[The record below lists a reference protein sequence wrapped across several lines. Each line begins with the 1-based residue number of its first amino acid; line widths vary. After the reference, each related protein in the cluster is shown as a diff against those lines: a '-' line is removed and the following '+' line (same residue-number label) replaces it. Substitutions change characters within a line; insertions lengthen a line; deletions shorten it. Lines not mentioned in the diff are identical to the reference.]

1 MNRTLPI
8 EPPRAGNFWQAFS
21 AAPHRMMFFA
31 GAVQV
36 IAIIAW
42 WLATLLARA
51 GAVAF
56 PATAI
61 PEAWAHGFL
70 AVFGLFPF
78 FVFGFLLTVYPR
90 WMAGEPVPARRYV
103 PLFFLLTGGMLLFY
117 IGLFSARAVAGAGA
131 LVYLAGW
138 VYGLSILLGIYRRAH
153 HKGNHELALNTA
165 LTAGAAGVA
174 LYALALLADLP
185 LAYTAARSIGLWL
198 FLGLTLFSV
207 GHRMIP
213 FFSQSALGNYPVVR
227 AAWSLPLAAACLA
240 GHAALEIAGQFH
252 LLFLVD
258 LPLAVVALQHTVK
271 WDFRR
276 SFEVRLLAML
286 HVAFAWFGL
295 AMALY
300 TAYSIAQFAGAA
312 WVSERAPLHAYA
324 IGFVTGM
331 VMAMVSRVTL
341 GHSGRQLWADNLTW
355 YCFLGINVT
364 ALVRIAAEFVP
375 PDAWTAANIVAAV
388 CWLVFLV
395 PWVLHYAPIY
405 LRPRPDGRPG

>member
-1 MNRTLPI
+1 VNRTLPI
-8 EPPRAGNFWQAFS
+8 EPPRAGNLWQAFS

-31 GAVQV
+31 GALQV
-36 IAIIAW
+36 VAIIAW
-42 WLATLLARA
+42 WLAALLARA

-56 PATAI
+56 PATTV
-61 PEAWAHGFL
+61 PETWAHGFL

-90 WMAGEPVPARRYV
+90 WMAGEPVAAGRYV
-103 PLFFLLTGGMLLFY
+103 PLFFLLAGGMLLFY
-117 IGLFSARAVAGAGA
+117 IGLFSARAVAGAGV

-138 VYGLSILLGIYRRAH
+138 VYGLSILLGVYRRAH

-165 LTAGAAGVA
+165 MSAGAAGVA
-174 LYALALLADLP
+174 LYAVALLAEAP
-185 LAYTAARSIGLWL
+185 LAYAAARAVGLWL

-207 GHRMIP
+207 AHRMIP
-213 FFSQSALGNYPVVR
+213 FFSQAVLANYPVVR
-227 AAWSLPLAAACLA
+227 APRSLPLAAACLA
-240 GHAALEIAGQFH
+240 GHAALEIAGRPQW
-252 LLFLVD
+252 LFLVD

-271 WDFRR
+271 WNFRR

-286 HVAFAWFGL
+286 HLAFAWFGL

-300 TAYSIAQFAGAA
+300 VVYSIAQLAGAA

-364 ALVRIAAEFVP
+364 ALVRMAAEFVP
-375 PDAWTAANIVAAV
+375 AEHWTAANILAAL
-388 CWLVFLV
+388 CWLLFLV
-395 PWVLHYAPIY
+395 PWALHYAPIY